1 MPLFKPPFYK
11 LPIFKTGWLL
21 LALLSYSSLG
31 IAATLTLKQ
40 AEALALASN
49 PALHAA
55 DSNAVAMAAIP
66 SQVSSLPDPT
76 LSLNAMNLPVNSF
89 STTQENMTQMQIG
102 FSQALP
108 FPGKLALKAEA
119 AERLAEAAASNRDE
133 LRLLLLRNVRIHWWN
148 LAYLDKALMLVQ
160 SNQALLRNLVRV
172 SEAKYKTG
180 SGLQQDVL
188 LAQLELSHLLD
199 RELSL
204 KTQREFQVAE
214 LNALLGRDSVA
225 ALTLPEQ
232 LPEIIKATPNIIV
245 LKQWARDN
253 RPMLASLNR
262 HVDAAGS
269 LVALA
274 EKDYYPD
281 FKLGAVYGVR
291 QGINPVNRQ
300 SRSDLGSIMLS
311 MTLPIYAGN
320 KQDRAVDQRKAEKA
334 KAEFSWQDGLN
345 RVYAEI
351 DAAAS
356 DLRITRE
363 QLSLFKQGIIP
374 QARQTTASMLAG
386 YQVNKV
392 DFLNLV
398 RAQLAEFNNDIQYW
412 QLYARAAQAEAR
424 LAAASGKKHLEK
436 DVINH
441 E

>member
-11 LPIFKTGWLL
+11 LPLFKTGWLL

-31 IAATLTLKQ
+31 IAIPLTLKQ
-40 AEALALASN
+40 AEALALTSN

-55 DSNAVAMAAIP
+55 DSNAVAMATIP

-76 LSLNAMNLPVNSF
+76 LSLNAMNLPVDSF
-89 STTQENMTQMQIG
+89 STTQENMTQLQLGI
-102 FSQALP
+102 SQSLP

-119 AERLAEAAASNRDE
+119 AESLAGAAASNRDE

-188 LAQLELSHLLD
+188 LAQLELSHLLE

-232 LPEIIKATPNIIV
+232 LPEIIKVTPNIIA

-253 RPMLASLNR
+253 RPMLTSLNR
-262 HVDAAGS
+262 HVDAADS
-269 LVALA
+269 MVALA
-274 EKDYYPD
+274 EKNYYPD

-291 QGINPVNRQ
+291 QGINPVSRQ

-311 MTLPIYAGN
+311 MTLPIYTGN

-334 KAEFSWQDGLN
+334 KAEYSWQDGVN
-345 RVYAEI
+345 RVNAEI
-351 DAAAS
+351 DAAAA